1 MKIQFKVH
9 RFDFSEKMTE
19 ELESF
24 TNLHQY
30 DDRKTFKDAWKEW
43 ITEQPVQDRIQE
55 EKDRLQ
61 NLGFKGDILD
71 KMFKSVRYY
80 HLKKNTNNNNNQEP
94 NNNNNQ
100 ETNNN
105 NKNKSRFSKPFL
117 QTIDTFILEEIQK
130 SILNTNKNPTKIVT
144 LQQANVYLQYCKT
157 QQSDIYQELV
167 LLKHAYGSINPEIE
181 NKLKK
186 TFKNRFF
193 KIIKDSSLL

>member
-1 MKIQFKVH
+1 MNFKVH
-9 RFDFSEKMTE
+9 RFDFSEEITE
-19 ELESF
+19 ELAHF
-24 TNLHQY
+24 TNIHQY

-43 ITEQPVQDRIQE
+43 INTSDVQDKIQE
-55 EKDRLQ
+55 EKDRLH
-61 NLGFKGDILD
+61 NLGFQGNILD

-80 HLKKNTNNNNNQEP
+80 HLKKKDLDFNQDFD
-94 NNNNNQ
+94 Q
-100 ETNNN
+100 EETP
-105 NKNKSRFSKPFL
+105 KVKSRFSKPFL

-130 SILNTNKNPTKIVT
+130 SIINNNKNTTKIVN
-144 LQQANVYLQYCKT
+144 LQQANVYNEYCKT

-167 LLKHAYGSINPEIE
+167 LLKHTYGSINPEIE

>member
-1 MKIQFKVH
+1 MKIHFKVH
-9 RFDFSEKMTE
+9 RFDFSKEMTE

-30 DDRKTFKDAWKEW
+30 DDRRAFKDAWKEW
-43 ITEQPVQDRIQE
+43 ITEQTIQDRIQE
-55 EKDRLQ
+55 EKTHLQ
-61 NLGFKGDILD
+61 NLGFQGNILD

-80 HLKKNTNNNNNQEP
+80 HLKKKNQDLSQEENDSDRDNDNNQDK
-94 NNNNNQ
+94 
-100 ETNNN
+100 

-130 SILNTNKNPTKIVT
+130 SILNTNKNTAIIT
-144 LQQANVYLQYCKT
+144 LQQANVYNEYCKT
-157 QQSDIYQELV
+157 QQQDIYHELV
-167 LLKHAYGSINPEIE
+167 LLKHTYGSINPEIE

>member
-9 RFDFSEKMTE
+9 RFDFSEEMTE

-30 DDRKTFKDAWKEW
+30 DDRKIFKDAWKEW
-43 ITEQPVQDRIQE
+43 ITEQTVQDKIQE

-80 HLKKNTNNNNNQEP
+80 HLKKNTNNNQDNK
-94 NNNNNQ
+94 NQ

-105 NKNKSRFSKPFL
+105 DKNKNKSRFSKPFL

-144 LQQANVYLQYCKT
+144 LQQSNVYLQYCKT

-167 LLKHAYGSINPEIE
+167 LLKHTYGSINPEIE

>member
-1 MKIQFKVH
+1 MKINFKVH
-9 RFDFSEKMTE
+9 RFDFSKEMTE

-43 ITEQPVQDRIQE
+43 ITEQTIQDKIQE
-55 EKDRLQ
+55 EKDRIQ

-80 HLKKNTNNNNNQEP
+80 HLKKKNQYLNQDENDSNNNEE
-94 NNNNNQ
+94 NNNDK
-100 ETNNN
+100 

-130 SILNTNKNPTKIVT
+130 SILHTNKNTAIIT

-157 QQSDIYQELV
+157 QQQDIYEELV
-167 LLKHAYGSINPEIE
+167 LLKHTYGSINPEIE